1 MGIWDRI
8 RGKTSVILDAPEEV
22 LPESLDEKLALAV
35 DASDPGKKK
44 LVYEAVAKQQYD
56 EGVSHMEALGHLR
69 EAQLEALGSRGMHL
83 LHIVVS
89 DDGCDECRPLDQH
102 PISLKGAVEQKLLP
116 VKTCKNNPSGSTS
129 EGWCDCVYVP
139 EIAGV
144 STAHTADAAAIAAA
158 EEAAAHEVEEEEVPE
173 EATEEPAA
181 EESSEDDSTEEKT
194 D

>member
-1 MGIWDRI
+1 MGILDRI
-8 RGKTSVILDAPEEV
+8 LGKPTAILDAPEEV

-35 DASDPGKKK
+35 DAPDPGKKK
-44 LVYEAVAKQQYD
+44 LVYEAIAKQQYD
-56 EGVSHMEALGHLR
+56 EGVSHMEALGHIR

-89 DDGCDECRPLDQH
+89 DHGCDECRPLDQR
-102 PISLKGAVEQKLLP
+102 PISLNEAVEQKLLP

-139 EIAGV
+139 EFAGV
-144 STAHTADAAAIAAA
+144 STAHTADAAAVAAA
-158 EEAAAHEVEEEEVPE
+158 EEAAAHEVEEEGGPE
-173 EATEEPAA
+173 EVTEEPAA

>member
-1 MGIWDRI
+1 MSIWDRI
-8 RGKTSVILDAPEEV
+8 RGKPPALIDAPEEV
-22 LPESLDEKLALAV
+22 IPESVEGKMALLDEAA
-35 DASDPGKKK
+35 DPGKKK
-44 LVYEAVAKQQYD
+44 RVYEAIAKQQYD

-89 DDGCDECRPLDQH
+89 DHGCDECRPLDQR
-102 PISLKGAVEQKLLP
+102 PISLNEAMEQKLLP
-116 VKTCKNNPSGSTS
+116 VKNCKNNPSGSTS

-144 STAHTADAAAIAAA
+144 STAHTADAAAKAAA
-158 EEAAAHEVEEEEVPE
+158 EEAAAHEVEEEMPE
-173 EATEEPAA
+173 GATEEPAA
-181 EESSEDDSTEEKT
+181 EKSSEGDSSEEKT